1 MQQRRLSLI
10 IGFVF
15 IELLGYSLFLPLLP
29 YYAGNLG
36 AGPELIGL
44 LIASNAVAQL
54 IAAPFIGRLS
64 DRRGRRPALLFS
76 IGGTIVGFVLLGL
89 VEPLGRGVAAMAP
102 RLFTAESAALSWL
115 FFSRIL
121 DGLAGGNVSLARAYI
136 TDITDEKN
144 RAKGLGLIGAAFGT
158 GFIIGPALGGTLS
171 NWSVLTLE
179 FEGLGLSRYAVPA
192 FVALLLSLV
201 NLVGVVL
208 WLPESLTPERRA
220 TLASKKRSILPIRS
234 LRQALDR
241 PRVGPIL
248 QTRFLYSLAFTMFT
262 TNFAL
267 YTRYRFGLTDQ
278 TTSYILTYVGVLV
291 VLVQGVLVGWLT
303 DRFPEKRII
312 VAGVGVL
319 AMALLGWALVPNVPL
334 MLVVLAFLP
343 LSGGTLNTVTNS
355 ALTKAVRTEDI
366 GGALGLS
373 ASLDSLTRILAP
385 ILGGFLIGELGAWA
399 VGAAGALIMSWVVF
413 YAWRCLVANATECWD
428 EHSEDEVVAPEA
440 A

>member
-1 MQQRRLSLI
+1 MQKRRLTLI

-15 IELLGYSLFLPLLP
+15 VELLGYSLFLPLLP
-29 YYAGNLG
+29 YYAGSLG

-64 DRRGRRPALLFS
+64 DTRGRRPALLFS
-76 IGGTIVGFVLLGL
+76 IAGTMAGFVVLGL
-89 VEPLGRGVAAMAP
+89 VEPLGRGLAGMAP
-102 RLFTAESAALSWL
+102 HWFTAESAALAWL

-171 NWSVLTLE
+171 NWPVLTSA
-179 FEGLGLSRYAVPA
+179 FEAAGLSRYTVPA
-192 FVALLLSLV
+192 FAALLLSLL
-201 NLVGVVL
+201 NLIGVVL
-208 WLPESLTPERRA
+208 WLPESLTAEQRTALANRER
-220 TLASKKRSILPIRS
+220 TILPIRT
-234 LRQALDR
+234 LREALDR

-248 QTRFLYSLAFTMFT
+248 QTRFFYSLAFTMFT

-278 TTSYILTYVGVLV
+278 ATSYILTYVGVLV
-291 VLVQGVLVGWLT
+291 VLVQGVIVGWLT

-312 VAGVGVL
+312 VAGVAML
-319 AMALLGWALVPNVPL
+319 AVALLGWAVVPTVPL
-334 MLVVLAFLP
+334 MLAVLVLLP

-355 ALTKAVRTEDI
+355 ALTKAVRQEDI
-366 GGALGLS
+366 GGTLGLS

-385 ILGGFLIGELGAWA
+385 AVGGFLIGELGAWA
-399 VGAAGALIMSWVVF
+399 VGATGALIMSWVLL
-413 YAWRCLVANATECWD
+413 YAWRCLVANATQCWD
-428 EHSEDEVVAPEA
+428 DRVEDEVAPEVA
-440 A
+440 